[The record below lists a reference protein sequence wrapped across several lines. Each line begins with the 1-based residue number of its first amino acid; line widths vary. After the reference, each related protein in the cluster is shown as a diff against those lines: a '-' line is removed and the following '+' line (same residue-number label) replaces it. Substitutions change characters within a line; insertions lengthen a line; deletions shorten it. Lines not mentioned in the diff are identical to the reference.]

1 MSGNVNIKLKQTLKG
16 TKIGKGSSVRNG
28 GKRKFK
34 MSVPFTVNI
43 TMKQS
48 NKNKNLALHQGGSIK
63 IAYNDKP
70 SKTTT
75 VNISQSNGNKPTV
88 KKV

>member
-16 TKIGKGSSVRNG
+16 TKIGKGSFVRNG

-34 MSVPFTVNI
+34 MSVPFTVNV

-48 NKNKNLALHQGGSIK
+48 NKDKNLALHQGGSIT

-70 SKTTT
+70 TKT
-75 VNISQSNGNKPTV
+75 VNVNIKQVNGNKPTIE
-88 KKV
+88 KV